1 LPMAIQKLGPM
12 TIQKFGP
19 MAIQKFGPMT
29 IQKFG
34 PMAIQKFGPM
44 TIQKLRPMAIQKL
57 KGEYKMSLWKIKA
70 EYETI
75 LNDIIDDD
83 GIVSEH
89 AEELL
94 AINVEKRDDT
104 ATNYYHYINNLQYEN
119 GQIDEEIKRLQ
130 ALKKRNKTKIELLSR
145 SIIGLI
151 NLYGEFKSDLLNFKT
166 RKSTVVEVDE
176 DKIKELSE
184 DYITTKTNVTP
195 NKTAIKTALKNGLE
209 INGCKLV
216 EKHNLN
222 VK

>member
-1 LPMAIQKLGPM
+1 
-12 TIQKFGP
+12 
-19 MAIQKFGPMT
+19 
-29 IQKFG
+29 
-34 PMAIQKFGPM
+34 
-44 TIQKLRPMAIQKL
+44 
-57 KGEYKMSLWKIKA
+57 MSLWKIKT

-83 GIVSEH
+83 GVVSEQ

-94 AINVEKRDDT
+94 AINVDKRDDT
-104 ATNYYHYINNLQYEN
+104 ATNYYHIINNLEHEN
-119 GQIDEEIKRLQ
+119 AQIDEEIKRLQ
-130 ALKKRNKTKIELLSR
+130 TLKKRNKTKIELLSR

-166 RKSTVVEVDE
+166 RKSTVVEVNE
-176 DKIKELSE
+176 AEFYNINTLSK
-184 DYITTKTNVTP
+184 DYITAKTTMTP

-222 VK
+222 IK